1 LLNADL
7 ADQFVEL
14 HSMPSPLWQK
24 VIVNWQSVTLAVARW
39 RYLVKVTSVL
49 KTAPVSDLAVTN
61 LWI

>member
-1 LLNADL
+1 MLNADL

-39 RYLVKVTSVL
+39 RYLVKVTEGPFL
-49 KTAPVSDLAVTN
+49 RRRQYLT
-61 LWI
+61 WQ